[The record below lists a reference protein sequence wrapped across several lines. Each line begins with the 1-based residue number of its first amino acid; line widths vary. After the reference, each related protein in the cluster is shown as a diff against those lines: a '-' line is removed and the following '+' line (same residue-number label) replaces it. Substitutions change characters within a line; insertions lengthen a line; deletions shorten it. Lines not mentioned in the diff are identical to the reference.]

1 MEDLAASGDSTVL
14 RVCDSV
20 TQRMQD
26 SCGAF
31 PRFPASGSQAW
42 EPPCKVSAL
51 VACIPRDTP
60 NAAGAFPVLAPQLVD
75 NRLLNKWHSD
85 ERGGGEQGLHKLVFS
100 I

>member
-1 MEDLAASGDSTVL
+1 MGLS
-14 RVCDSV
+14 
-20 TQRMQD
+20 QD
-26 SCGAF
+26 SRLPG
-31 PRFPASGSQAW
+31 PRPGN
-42 EPPCKVSAL
+42 PRGKVSAL

-75 NRLLNKWHSD
+75 NRLLNKWRSD